1 MEAMVEV
8 RKAKQQMER
17 QLKEQI
23 EGLQEQ
29 LEQSKILT
37 NAKQEQIDKL
47 KAEIIVL
54 KETQNIKPP
63 NIKSDSNDKQQIMN
77 DPKAG
82 SPGQ

>member
-23 EGLQEQ
+23 EGLKEQ

-47 KAEIIVL
+47 KSEITVL
-54 KETQNIKPP
+54 KETQSMQVPDIKP
-63 NIKSDSNDKQQIMN
+63 DSKDK
-77 DPKAG
+77 
-82 SPGQ
+82 

>member
-23 EGLQEQ
+23 EGLKEQ
-29 LEQSKILT
+29 LEQSQILT
-37 NAKQEQIDKL
+37 NAKQEQIDEL
-47 KAEIIVL
+47 KTEITVL

-63 NIKSDSNDKQQIMN
+63 DMKSDSNDKQQIMN
-77 DPKAG
+77 VPKAG
-82 SPGQ
+82 SPSQ